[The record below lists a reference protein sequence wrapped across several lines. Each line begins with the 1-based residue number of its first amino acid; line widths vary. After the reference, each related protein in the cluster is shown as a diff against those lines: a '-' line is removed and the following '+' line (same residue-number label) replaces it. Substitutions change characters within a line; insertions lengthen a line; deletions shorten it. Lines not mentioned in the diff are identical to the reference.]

1 METVEA
7 IYENGKI
14 KFLDK
19 NLPRRKF
26 RVLVT
31 FLEEVESQLAVRSF
45 FCRFLK
51 FLAISRQKTRL
62 GIQIVPEFSSRL
74 INFWFGA
81 KNRADSKT
89 DFVNQRPCQRGLAKT
104 FFI

>member
-31 FLEEVESQLAVRSF
+31 FLEEVEAQTKPEKKMTGKEFVEKWRGV
-45 FCRFLK
+45 LK
-51 FLAISRQKTRL
+51 GANIKDYKEERL
-62 GIQIVPEFSSRL
+62 KYLEEKHL
-74 INFWFGA
+74 
-81 KNRADSKT
+81 K
-89 DFVNQRPCQRGLAKT
+89 
-104 FFI
+104 